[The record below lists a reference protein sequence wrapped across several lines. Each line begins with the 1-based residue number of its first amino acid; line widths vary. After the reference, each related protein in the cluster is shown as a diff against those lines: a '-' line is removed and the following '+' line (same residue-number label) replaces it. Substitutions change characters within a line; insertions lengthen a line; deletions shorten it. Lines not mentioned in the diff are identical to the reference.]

1 MGESIWEESAFPAR
15 LRTVSL
21 HPCRVLPQPLPPS
34 VDSLYAKMRGLE
46 AERLNMGWISAA
58 KSRADVFTPSAP
70 VLGQVANSHRGR
82 SSSHQVSLPLS
93 CHPLIPSP
101 PYTNLIL
108 TLSRVKSSVAF
119 HCPLKHTVR
128 SGFCFSY
135 PKRVCNSVEETGL
148 CTNISMHGMIIIM

>member
-82 SSSHQVSLPLS
+82 SSSHQVSLHLA
-93 CHPLIPSP
+93 
-101 PYTNLIL
+101 IL
-108 TLSRVKSSVAF
+108 
-119 HCPLKHTVR
+119 
-128 SGFCFSY
+128 
-135 PKRVCNSVEETGL
+135 
-148 CTNISMHGMIIIM
+148 